1 MDICPYCNIN
11 FSKDCNKKE
20 HILKCQNIKNI
31 QHKDT
36 FQSTPS
42 LHSVYKMVLE
52 LQKENT
58 KLKKKIKRLEDKT
71 FKKKEKKTIFEWLN
85 LHGNNIYDEQLT
97 HMNEMIDNIK
107 PTEYDL
113 IHLFQSGY
121 IEGYG
126 KVIQDF
132 CTNNEKNYVIAWEQ
146 KKQIYCWKN
155 EWSTFTIE
163 DISTIISKI
172 QKQMMKL
179 FSEWM
184 NKQRNQMQMNKYM
197 GMILGGELN
206 ERKKKNKTIYLNLWK
221 LIKKDF
227 HKETEYQIT
236 F

>member
-1 MDICPYCNIN
+1 MDICPYCNLN
-11 FSKDCNKKE
+11 FSKDFNKKE

-58 KLKKKIKRLEDKT
+58 KLKKKIKRLEDKA

-85 LHGNNIYDEQLT
+85 LYGNNIYDEQLKN
-97 HMNEMIDNIK
+97 MSKMIDNIK
-107 PTEYDL
+107 PTEYHL

-121 IEGYG
+121 VEGYG
-126 KVIQDF
+126 TVIENF
-132 CTNNEKNYVIAWEQ
+132 YKNNGKNYLIAWEQ
-146 KKQIYCWKN
+146 KKQIYCWED
-155 EWSTFTIE
+155 EWCKFTIE

-184 NKQRNQMQMNKYM
+184 TKQRNNMQINKYM
-197 GMILGGELN
+197 GMILGGEIN
-206 ERKKKNKTIYLNLWK
+206 ERKKKNKTIYLNLWN